1 MLGLADCEEEAG
13 PSASGN
19 VAGISS
25 VLIIGVVKD
34 VVDASL
40 MSIGLEGVEVG
51 VGLESPRL
59 TV

>member
-1 MLGLADCEEEAG
+1 MSFRFWKRGCV
-13 PSASGN
+13 ST
-19 VAGISS
+19 

-40 MSIGLEGVEVG
+40 MSADLEGVEVG